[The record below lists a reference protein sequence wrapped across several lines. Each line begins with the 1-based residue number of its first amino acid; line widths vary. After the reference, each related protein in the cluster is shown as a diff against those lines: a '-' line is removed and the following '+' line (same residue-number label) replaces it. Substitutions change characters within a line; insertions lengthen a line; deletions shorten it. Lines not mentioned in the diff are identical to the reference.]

1 MEWKTHLITSKP
13 RKRNLFFKEELV
25 SSDIEETAG
34 CRSLSKRKK
43 SFPKEKS
50 VNDPEE
56 SGNKRVP
63 KEKEK
68 ILFQGRP
75 TQQWTLGGFCQQE
88 QKVKVSQYCLPLR
101 PHGFYSPSNSP
112 GQNTGVDSLSL
123 LQGIFPTL
131 RLNPGLPHCGQ
142 ILYRLSHKGSPKI
155 LDWVA
160 YPFSSR
166 SSQPRN

>member
-1 MEWKTHLITSKP
+1 MRRQVKDPKRSKRKYLGRLPGRMEWKTHLITSKP
-13 RKRNLFFKEELV
+13 RKRNLFSKEELV
-25 SSDIEETAG
+25 SSDIEEIAG

-75 TQQWTLGGFCQQE
+75 TQQWTLGGFC
-88 QKVKVSQYCLPLR
+88 
-101 PHGFYSPSNSP
+101 
-112 GQNTGVDSLSL
+112 
-123 LQGIFPTL
+123 
-131 RLNPGLPHCGQ
+131 
-142 ILYRLSHKGSPKI
+142 
-155 LDWVA
+155 
-160 YPFSSR
+160 
-166 SSQPRN
+166 